1 MRAAFFAFV
10 GCRRVSAHRGAARL
24 RDACVGEWGEESR
37 FYRGAHRGIPAPSEC
52 DPDGAAR
59 SCRFARRRALR
70 GRRFS
75 GRRTLPDARRRKRR
89 GEQWTK
95 GPRGQGA
102 ASMSAAVNRESHAFR
117 PAGAAPLRRRS
128 GTAHGLMHQP
138 STCVACRET
147 MAGAEYCTCRL
158 RSVASRSPRRRG
170 RIRNVLC
177 DGRRRGR
184 SAAFAVRRS
193 PLAARCSL
201 LAARRSLLARR
212 SIMRAA
218 AADPDVHT
226 RPTDLHVRSA
236 RRIVLREIRALSRV
250 LGRARAR
257 AASARARRTARRW
270 IGARA
275 TGGSSRFRSARRARR
290 PLPGSSALRRQ
301 SAASPRAVFQAA
313 IRRRE

>member
-52 DPDGAAR
+52 DPDGGAR
-59 SCRFARRRALR
+59 FCRFARRRALR

-75 GRRTLPDARRRKRR
+75 GRRTLPNARRRKRR

-95 GPRGQGA
+95 GPRIQGA

-147 MAGAEYCTCRL
+147 MAGAEYCTRRL

-184 SAAFAVRRS
+184 SAAFA
-193 PLAARCSL
+193 
-201 LAARRSLLARR
+201 ARRSLLARR

-218 AADPDVHT
+218 AADPDAHT
-226 RPTDLHVRSA
+226 RPTDLHVRSD

>member
-59 SCRFARRRALR
+59 FCRFARRRTLR

-89 GEQWTK
+89 GGQWTK
-95 GPRGQGA
+95 GPRIQGA

-184 SAAFAVRRS
+184 SAAFA
-193 PLAARCSL
+193 
-201 LAARRSLLARR
+201 ARRSLLARR

-218 AADPDVHT
+218 AADPDAHT
-226 RPTDLHVRSA
+226 RPTDLHVRSD

>member
-24 RDACVGEWGEESR
+24 RDACVGEWGEWGEESR

-59 SCRFARRRALR
+59 FCRFARRRTLR

-95 GPRGQGA
+95 GPRIQGA

-147 MAGAEYCTCRL
+147 MAGAEYCTRRL

-193 PLAARCSL
+193 PLA
-201 LAARRSLLARR
+201 RR

-218 AADPDVHT
+218 AADPDAHT
-226 RPTDLHVRSA
+226 RPTDLHVRSD

-290 PLPGSSALRRQ
+290 PLPGSSALRRR

>member
-37 FYRGAHRGIPAPSEC
+37 FYRGAYRGIPAPSEC
-52 DPDGAAR
+52 DPDGGAR
-59 SCRFARRRALR
+59 FCRFARRRALR

-95 GPRGQGA
+95 GPRIQGA

-147 MAGAEYCTCRL
+147 MAGAEYCTRRL

-184 SAAFAVRRS
+184 SAAFA
-193 PLAARCSL
+193 
-201 LAARRSLLARR
+201 ARRSLLARR

-218 AADPDVHT
+218 AADPDAHT
-226 RPTDLHVRSA
+226 RPTDLHVRSD

>member
-10 GCRRVSAHRGAARL
+10 GCRLIGAPLACAMRAWASGAKKVDFTVARIAAFRRRPNAIPTAARAFAASRDAARCVAAVFPAGARCRMRGGGSGAA
-24 RDACVGEWGEESR
+24 SN
-37 FYRGAHRGIPAPSEC
+37 
-52 DPDGAAR
+52 
-59 SCRFARRRALR
+59 
-70 GRRFS
+70 
-75 GRRTLPDARRRKRR
+75 
-89 GEQWTK
+89 
-95 GPRGQGA
+95 GPRVQGSKDPRIQGA

-117 PAGAAPLRRRS
+117 PAGAAPSRRRS

-184 SAAFAVRRS
+184 SAAFA
-193 PLAARCSL
+193 
-201 LAARRSLLARR
+201 ARRSLLARR

-218 AADPDVHT
+218 AADPDAHT
-226 RPTDLHVRSA
+226 RPTDLHVRSD

>member
-59 SCRFARRRALR
+59 FCRFARRRALR

-193 PLAARCSL
+193 PLA
-201 LAARRSLLARR
+201 RR

-226 RPTDLHVRSA
+226 RPTDLHVRSD

-270 IGARA
+270 IGVRA

-290 PLPGSSALRRQ
+290 PLPGSSALRRR

>member
-59 SCRFARRRALR
+59 FCRFARRRTLR

-89 GEQWTK
+89 GGQWTK

-102 ASMSAAVNRESHAFR
+102 KGPRGRVHVSRRQSRKPCLPSSRGGSVTTAFR
-117 PAGAAPLRRRS
+117 HGSWLDASTINVRR
-128 GTAHGLMHQP
+128 L
-138 STCVACRET
+138 
-147 MAGAEYCTCRL
+147 
-158 RSVASRSPRRRG
+158 PR
-170 RIRNVLC
+170 NH
-177 DGRRRGR
+177 GRRRVLHL
-184 SAAFAVRRS
+184 SASIRCFTFAAAPRPNPKRPVRRPAARAIRRVRRS
-193 PLAARCSL
+193 P
-201 LAARRSLLARR
+201 LARR

-290 PLPGSSALRRQ
+290 PLPGSSALRRR

>member
-1 MRAAFFAFV
+1 MR
-10 GCRRVSAHRGAARL
+10 
-24 RDACVGEWGEESR
+24 SR
-37 FYRGAHRGIPAPSEC
+37 
-52 DPDGAAR
+52 
-59 SCRFARRRALR
+59 RRRAL
-70 GRRFS
+70 
-75 GRRTLPDARRRKRR
+75 LPLRATPHVAWPPFFRPAHAAGCAAGEAARRAMDQ
-89 GEQWTK
+89 GAK

-193 PLAARCSL
+193 PLAAR
-201 LAARRSLLARR
+201 ATKHHARRRCGPRRAHAADRPPRSFRSAHRLARD
-212 SIMRAA
+212 SC
-218 AADPDVHT
+218 P
-226 RPTDLHVRSA
+226 L
-236 RRIVLREIRALSRV
+236 
-250 LGRARAR
+250 ARAR
-257 AASARARRTARRW
+257 PRSR
-270 IGARA
+270 
-275 TGGSSRFRSARRARR
+275 TGG
-290 PLPGSSALRRQ
+290 
-301 SAASPRAVFQAA
+301 
-313 IRRRE
+313 

>member
-59 SCRFARRRALR
+59 FCRFARRRALR

-184 SAAFAVRRS
+184 SAAFAARRS
-193 PLAARCSL
+193 P
-201 LAARRSLLARR
+201 LARR

-226 RPTDLHVRSA
+226 RPTDLHVRSD

-290 PLPGSSALRRQ
+290 PLPGSSALRRR

>member
-52 DPDGAAR
+52 DPDGGAR
-59 SCRFARRRALR
+59 FCRFARRRALR

-89 GEQWTK
+89 GGQWTK
-95 GPRGQGA
+95 GPRIQGA

-147 MAGAEYCTCRL
+147 MAGAEYCTRRL

-184 SAAFAVRRS
+184 SAAFA
-193 PLAARCSL
+193 
-201 LAARRSLLARR
+201 ARRSLLARR

-218 AADPDVHT
+218 AADPDAHT
-226 RPTDLHVRSA
+226 RPTDLHVRSD

-290 PLPGSSALRRQ
+290 PLPGSSALRRR

>member
-52 DPDGAAR
+52 DPDGGAR
-59 SCRFARRRALR
+59 FCRFARRRALR

-95 GPRGQGA
+95 GPRIQGA
-102 ASMSAAVNRESHAFR
+102 ASVSAAVNRESHAFR

-147 MAGAEYCTCRL
+147 MAGAEYCTRRL

-184 SAAFAVRRS
+184 SAAFAARR
-193 PLAARCSL
+193 SL
-201 LAARRSLLARR
+201 LAARCSLLARR

-218 AADPDVHT
+218 AADPDAHT
-226 RPTDLHVRSA
+226 RPTDLHVRSD

-290 PLPGSSALRRQ
+290 PLPGSSALRRR

>member
-59 SCRFARRRALR
+59 FCCFARRRTLR

-89 GEQWTK
+89 GGQWTK
-95 GPRGQGA
+95 GPRIQGA

-147 MAGAEYCTCRL
+147 MAGAEYCTRRL

-193 PLAARCSL
+193 PLA
-201 LAARRSLLARR
+201 RR

-218 AADPDVHT
+218 AADPDAHT
-226 RPTDLHVRSA
+226 RPTDLHVRSD

>member
-59 SCRFARRRALR
+59 FCRFARRRTLR

-95 GPRGQGA
+95 GPRIQGA
-102 ASMSAAVNRESHAFR
+102 ASVSAAVNRESHAFR

-147 MAGAEYCTCRL
+147 MAGAEYCTRRL

-184 SAAFAVRRS
+184 SAAFA
-193 PLAARCSL
+193 
-201 LAARRSLLARR
+201 ARRSLLARR

-226 RPTDLHVRSA
+226 RPTDLHVRSD

-290 PLPGSSALRRQ
+290 PLPGSSALRRR

>member
-59 SCRFARRRALR
+59 FCRFARRRTLR

-102 ASMSAAVNRESHAFR
+102 ASMSAAVNRESYAFR
-117 PAGAAPLRRRS
+117 PAGAAPSRRRS

-184 SAAFAVRRS
+184 SAAFAARRS
-193 PLAARCSL
+193 P
-201 LAARRSLLARR
+201 LARR

-218 AADPDVHT
+218 AADPDAHT

-257 AASARARRTARRW
+257 ATSARARRTARRW

-290 PLPGSSALRRQ
+290 PLPGSSALRRR

>member
-59 SCRFARRRALR
+59 FCRFARRRALR

-95 GPRGQGA
+95 DPRIQGA

-158 RSVASRSPRRRG
+158 RSVASRSLRRRG

-184 SAAFAVRRS
+184 SAAF
-193 PLAARCSL
+193 
-201 LAARRSLLARR
+201 AARRSLLARR

-290 PLPGSSALRRQ
+290 PLPGSSALRRR

>member
-59 SCRFARRRALR
+59 FCRFARRRALR

-75 GRRTLPDARRRKRR
+75 GRRTLPDARRGKRR

-95 GPRGQGA
+95 GPRIQGA

-147 MAGAEYCTCRL
+147 MAGAEYCTRRL

-184 SAAFAVRRS
+184 SAAFA
-193 PLAARCSL
+193 
-201 LAARRSLLARR
+201 ARRSLLARR

-218 AADPDVHT
+218 AADPDAHT
-226 RPTDLHVRSA
+226 RPTDLHVRSD

-290 PLPGSSALRRQ
+290 PLPGSSALRRR

>member
-59 SCRFARRRALR
+59 FCRFARRRTLR

-95 GPRGQGA
+95 GPRIQGA

-147 MAGAEYCTCRL
+147 MAGAEYCTRRL

-193 PLAARCSL
+193 LLAARCSL
-201 LAARRSLLARR
+201 LAARATKHHARRRCGPRRAHAADRPPRSFRSAHRLARD
-212 SIMRAA
+212 SC
-218 AADPDVHT
+218 P
-226 RPTDLHVRSA
+226 L
-236 RRIVLREIRALSRV
+236 
-250 LGRARAR
+250 ARAR
-257 AASARARRTARRW
+257 PRSR
-270 IGARA
+270 
-275 TGGSSRFRSARRARR
+275 TGG
-290 PLPGSSALRRQ
+290 
-301 SAASPRAVFQAA
+301 
-313 IRRRE
+313 

>member
-52 DPDGAAR
+52 DPDGGAR
-59 SCRFARRRALR
+59 FCRFARRRALR

-95 GPRGQGA
+95 GPRIQGA

-147 MAGAEYCTCRL
+147 MAGAEYCTRRL

-184 SAAFAVRRS
+184 SAAFA
-193 PLAARCSL
+193 
-201 LAARRSLLARR
+201 ARRSLLARR

-218 AADPDVHT
+218 AADPDAHT
-226 RPTDLHVRSA
+226 RPTDLHVRSD

-275 TGGSSRFRSARRARR
+275 TGGSSRF
-290 PLPGSSALRRQ
+290 
-301 SAASPRAVFQAA
+301 
-313 IRRRE
+313 

>member
-59 SCRFARRRALR
+59 FCRFARRRALR

-102 ASMSAAVNRESHAFR
+102 KGPRGRVHVGRRQSRKPCLPSSRGGSVTTAFR
-117 PAGAAPLRRRS
+117 HGSWLDASTINVRR
-128 GTAHGLMHQP
+128 L
-138 STCVACRET
+138 
-147 MAGAEYCTCRL
+147 
-158 RSVASRSPRRRG
+158 PR
-170 RIRNVLC
+170 NH
-177 DGRRRGR
+177 GRRRVLHL
-184 SAAFAVRRS
+184 SASIRCFTFAAAPRPNPKRPVRR
-193 PLAARCSL
+193 PAAR
-201 LAARRSLLARR
+201 AIRRVRRSLLARR

-218 AADPDVHT
+218 AADPDAHT

-290 PLPGSSALRRQ
+290 PLPGSSALRRR

>member
-59 SCRFARRRALR
+59 FCRFARRRTLR

-128 GTAHGLMHQP
+128 GTAHGLMHQS

-147 MAGAEYCTCRL
+147 MAGAEYCTHRL

-184 SAAFAVRRS
+184 SAAFAARRS
-193 PLAARCSL
+193 P
-201 LAARRSLLARR
+201 LAARRSLLAARATKHHARR
-212 SIMRAA
+212 RCGPRRAH
-218 AADPDVHT
+218 AAD
-226 RPTDLHVRSA
+226 RPPRSFRSA
-236 RRIVLREIRALSRV
+236 HRLARDSCPL
-250 LGRARAR
+250 ARAR
-257 AASARARRTARRW
+257 PRSR
-270 IGARA
+270 
-275 TGGSSRFRSARRARR
+275 TGG
-290 PLPGSSALRRQ
+290 
-301 SAASPRAVFQAA
+301 
-313 IRRRE
+313 

>member
-59 SCRFARRRALR
+59 FCRFARRRTLR

-184 SAAFAVRRS
+184 SAAFA
-193 PLAARCSL
+193 
-201 LAARRSLLARR
+201 ARRSLLARR

-218 AADPDVHT
+218 AADPDAHT
-226 RPTDLHVRSA
+226 RPTDLHVRSD

-290 PLPGSSALRRQ
+290 PPPGSSALRRR
-301 SAASPRAVFQAA
+301 SAASPRAVFQAV

>member
-1 MRAAFFAFV
+1 MRSRRRCALLPLRATPRVAWPPFFRPAHAA
-10 GCRRVSAHRGAARL
+10 GCAAGEAAR
-24 RDACVGEWGEESR
+24 
-37 FYRGAHRGIPAPSEC
+37 
-52 DPDGAAR
+52 
-59 SCRFARRRALR
+59 RAMDQ
-70 GRRFS
+70 GS
-75 GRRTLPDARRRKRR
+75 
-89 GEQWTK
+89 K

-117 PAGAAPLRRRS
+117 PAGAAPSRRRS

-193 PLAARCSL
+193 PLAAR
-201 LAARRSLLARR
+201 RSLLARR

-226 RPTDLHVRSA
+226 RPTDLHVRSD

-290 PLPGSSALRRQ
+290 PLPGSSALRRR

>member
-1 MRAAFFAFV
+1 MR
-10 GCRRVSAHRGAARL
+10 
-24 RDACVGEWGEESR
+24 SR
-37 FYRGAHRGIPAPSEC
+37 
-52 DPDGAAR
+52 
-59 SCRFARRRALR
+59 RRRAL
-70 GRRFS
+70 
-75 GRRTLPDARRRKRR
+75 LPLRATPRVAWPPFFRPAHAAGCAAAEAARRAMDQ
-89 GEQWTK
+89 GSK

-193 PLAARCSL
+193 PLAAR
-201 LAARRSLLARR
+201 ATKHHARRRCGPRRAHAADRPPRSFRSAHRLARD
-212 SIMRAA
+212 SC
-218 AADPDVHT
+218 P
-226 RPTDLHVRSA
+226 L
-236 RRIVLREIRALSRV
+236 
-250 LGRARAR
+250 ARAR
-257 AASARARRTARRW
+257 PRSR
-270 IGARA
+270 
-275 TGGSSRFRSARRARR
+275 TGG
-290 PLPGSSALRRQ
+290 
-301 SAASPRAVFQAA
+301 
-313 IRRRE
+313 

>member
-1 MRAAFFAFV
+1 MRAWASGAKKVDFTVARIAAFRRRPNAIPTAPRAFAASRDAARCVAAVFPA
-10 GCRRVSAHRGAARL
+10 GARCRMRGGGSGAA
-24 RDACVGEWGEESR
+24 SN
-37 FYRGAHRGIPAPSEC
+37 GARV
-52 DPDGAAR
+52 
-59 SCRFARRRALR
+59 
-70 GRRFS
+70 
-75 GRRTLPDARRRKRR
+75 
-89 GEQWTK
+89 
-95 GPRGQGA
+95 QGA

-117 PAGAAPLRRRS
+117 PAGAAPSRRRS

-184 SAAFAVRRS
+184 SAAFA
-193 PLAARCSL
+193 
-201 LAARRSLLARR
+201 ARRSLLARR

-218 AADPDVHT
+218 AADPDAHT
-226 RPTDLHVRSA
+226 RPTDLHVRSD

-290 PLPGSSALRRQ
+290 PLPGSSALRRR

>member
-59 SCRFARRRALR
+59 FCRFARRRALR

-117 PAGAAPLRRRS
+117 PAGAAPSRRRS

-184 SAAFAVRRS
+184 SAAFAARRS
-193 PLAARCSL
+193 P
-201 LAARRSLLARR
+201 LARR

-218 AADPDVHT
+218 AADPDAHT
-226 RPTDLHVRSA
+226 RPTDLHVRSD

-290 PLPGSSALRRQ
+290 PPPGSSALRRR

>member
-52 DPDGAAR
+52 DPDGGAR
-59 SCRFARRRALR
+59 FCRFARRRALR

-95 GPRGQGA
+95 GARIQGA

-147 MAGAEYCTCRL
+147 MAGAEYCTRRL

-184 SAAFAVRRS
+184 SAAFA
-193 PLAARCSL
+193 
-201 LAARRSLLARR
+201 ARRSLLARR

-218 AADPDVHT
+218 AADPDAHT
-226 RPTDLHVRSA
+226 RPTDLHVRSD

>member
-52 DPDGAAR
+52 DPDGGAR
-59 SCRFARRRALR
+59 FCRFARRRALR
-70 GRRFS
+70 GRRFPAGARCRMRGGGS
-75 GRRTLPDARRRKRR
+75 GAASN
-89 GEQWTK
+89 
-95 GPRGQGA
+95 GPRVQGSKDPRIQGA

-117 PAGAAPLRRRS
+117 PAGAAPSRRRS

-184 SAAFAVRRS
+184 SAAFA
-193 PLAARCSL
+193 
-201 LAARRSLLARR
+201 ARRSLLARR

-218 AADPDVHT
+218 AADPDAHT
-226 RPTDLHVRSA
+226 RPTDLHVRSD

>member
-59 SCRFARRRALR
+59 FCRFARRRALR

-95 GPRGQGA
+95 GPRIQGA

-147 MAGAEYCTCRL
+147 MAGAEYCTRRL

-193 PLAARCSL
+193 PLA
-201 LAARRSLLARR
+201 RR

-218 AADPDVHT
+218 AADPDAHT
-226 RPTDLHVRSA
+226 RPTDLHVRSD

-290 PLPGSSALRRQ
+290 PLPGSSALRRR

>member
-59 SCRFARRRALR
+59 FCRFARRRALR

-75 GRRTLPDARRRKRR
+75 GRHTLPDARRRKRR

-95 GPRGQGA
+95 GPRIQGA

-128 GTAHGLMHQP
+128 GTAHGLMHQS

-147 MAGAEYCTCRL
+147 MAGAEYCTHRL

-184 SAAFAVRRS
+184 SAAFA
-193 PLAARCSL
+193 
-201 LAARRSLLARR
+201 ARRSRDEASRAPPLRTPTCTRGRPTSTFVPIGASSCARFAPSRACSAALAHGRLALARAEL
-212 SIMRAA
+212 RA
-218 AADPDVHT
+218 DG
-226 RPTDLHVRSA
+226 L
-236 RRIVLREIRALSRV
+236 
-250 LGRARAR
+250 ARAPQ
-257 AASARARRTARRW
+257 AAHH
-270 IGARA
+270 
-275 TGGSSRFRSARRARR
+275 GSDRHVEHAGRLLVAQPFDGDQQHRRAQCF
-290 PLPGSSALRRQ
+290 RQ
-301 SAASPRAVFQAA
+301 
-313 IRRRE
+313 

>member
-59 SCRFARRRALR
+59 FCRFARRRALR

-95 GPRGQGA
+95 GPRIQGA

-128 GTAHGLMHQP
+128 GTAHGSMHQP

-147 MAGAEYCTCRL
+147 MAGAEYCTRRL

-193 PLAARCSL
+193 PLA
-201 LAARRSLLARR
+201 RR

-218 AADPDVHT
+218 AADPDAHT
-226 RPTDLHVRSA
+226 RPTDLHVRSD

-290 PLPGSSALRRQ
+290 PLPGSSALRRR

>member
-59 SCRFARRRALR
+59 FCRFARRRTLR

-95 GPRGQGA
+95 GPRIQGA

-147 MAGAEYCTCRL
+147 MAGAEYCTRRL

-193 PLAARCSL
+193 PLA
-201 LAARRSLLARR
+201 RR

-218 AADPDVHT
+218 AADPDAHT
-226 RPTDLHVRSA
+226 RPTDLHVRSD

-290 PLPGSSALRRQ
+290 PLPGSSALRRR

>member
-1 MRAAFFAFV
+1 MR
-10 GCRRVSAHRGAARL
+10 
-24 RDACVGEWGEESR
+24 SR
-37 FYRGAHRGIPAPSEC
+37 
-52 DPDGAAR
+52 
-59 SCRFARRRALR
+59 RRRAL
-70 GRRFS
+70 
-75 GRRTLPDARRRKRR
+75 LPLRATPRVAWPPFFRPAHAAGCAAAEAARRAMDQGSKD
-89 GEQWTK
+89 
-95 GPRGQGA
+95 PRIQGA

-117 PAGAAPLRRRS
+117 PAGAAPSRRRS

-193 PLAARCSL
+193 PLAVRRSPLAARRSP

-218 AADPDVHT
+218 AADPDAHT
-226 RPTDLHVRSA
+226 RPTDLHVRSD

-290 PLPGSSALRRQ
+290 PLPGSSALRRR

>member
-1 MRAAFFAFV
+1 MR
-10 GCRRVSAHRGAARL
+10 
-24 RDACVGEWGEESR
+24 SR
-37 FYRGAHRGIPAPSEC
+37 
-52 DPDGAAR
+52 
-59 SCRFARRRALR
+59 RRRAL
-70 GRRFS
+70 
-75 GRRTLPDARRRKRR
+75 LPLRATPHVAWPPFFRPAHAAGCAAAEAARRAMDQ
-89 GEQWTK
+89 GSK
-95 GPRGQGA
+95 GPRVQGA

-201 LAARRSLLARR
+201 LAARATKHHARRRCGPRRAHAADRPPRSFRSAHRLARD
-212 SIMRAA
+212 SC
-218 AADPDVHT
+218 P
-226 RPTDLHVRSA
+226 L
-236 RRIVLREIRALSRV
+236 
-250 LGRARAR
+250 ARAR
-257 AASARARRTARRW
+257 PRSR
-270 IGARA
+270 
-275 TGGSSRFRSARRARR
+275 TGG
-290 PLPGSSALRRQ
+290 
-301 SAASPRAVFQAA
+301 
-313 IRRRE
+313 

>member
-59 SCRFARRRALR
+59 FCRFARRRTLR

-95 GPRGQGA
+95 GPRIQGA

-147 MAGAEYCTCRL
+147 MAGAEYCTRRL

-193 PLAARCSL
+193 
-201 LAARRSLLARR
+201 LLARR

-226 RPTDLHVRSA
+226 RPTDLHVRSD

>member
-10 GCRRVSAHRGAARL
+10 GCRLIGAPLACAMRAWASGAKKVDFTVARIAAFRRRPNAIPTAPRAFAASRDAARCVAAVFPAGARCRMRGGGSGAA
-24 RDACVGEWGEESR
+24 SN
-37 FYRGAHRGIPAPSEC
+37 
-52 DPDGAAR
+52 
-59 SCRFARRRALR
+59 
-70 GRRFS
+70 
-75 GRRTLPDARRRKRR
+75 
-89 GEQWTK
+89 

-193 PLAARCSL
+193 PLAAR
-201 LAARRSLLARR
+201 ATKHHARRRCGPRRAHAADRPPRSFRSAHRLARD
-212 SIMRAA
+212 SC
-218 AADPDVHT
+218 P
-226 RPTDLHVRSA
+226 L
-236 RRIVLREIRALSRV
+236 
-250 LGRARAR
+250 ARAR
-257 AASARARRTARRW
+257 PRSR
-270 IGARA
+270 
-275 TGGSSRFRSARRARR
+275 TGG
-290 PLPGSSALRRQ
+290 
-301 SAASPRAVFQAA
+301 
-313 IRRRE
+313 

>member
-24 RDACVGEWGEESR
+24 RDACVGEWGEKSR

-59 SCRFARRRALR
+59 FCRFARRRTLR

-95 GPRGQGA
+95 GPRIQGA

-147 MAGAEYCTCRL
+147 MAGAEYCTRRL

-193 PLAARCSL
+193 PLA
-201 LAARRSLLARR
+201 RR

-218 AADPDVHT
+218 AADPDAHT
-226 RPTDLHVRSA
+226 RPTDLHVRSD

-290 PLPGSSALRRQ
+290 PLPGSSALRRR

>member
-59 SCRFARRRALR
+59 FCRFARRRTLR

-89 GEQWTK
+89 GGQWTK

-184 SAAFAVRRS
+184 SAAFAARRS
-193 PLAARCSL
+193 P
-201 LAARRSLLARR
+201 LARR

-218 AADPDVHT
+218 AADPDAHT
-226 RPTDLHVRSA
+226 RPTDLHVRSD

-290 PLPGSSALRRQ
+290 PPPGSSALRRR
-301 SAASPRAVFQAA
+301 SAASPRAVFQAV

>member
-1 MRAAFFAFV
+1 MR
-10 GCRRVSAHRGAARL
+10 
-24 RDACVGEWGEESR
+24 SR
-37 FYRGAHRGIPAPSEC
+37 
-52 DPDGAAR
+52 
-59 SCRFARRRALR
+59 RRRAL
-70 GRRFS
+70 
-75 GRRTLPDARRRKRR
+75 LPLRATPHVAWPPFFRPAHAAGCAAGEAARRAMDQGAKGPR
-89 GEQWTK
+89 GQGAK

-193 PLAARCSL
+193 PLAAR
-201 LAARRSLLARR
+201 ATKHHARRRCGPRRAHAADRPPRSFRSAHRLARD
-212 SIMRAA
+212 SC
-218 AADPDVHT
+218 P
-226 RPTDLHVRSA
+226 L
-236 RRIVLREIRALSRV
+236 
-250 LGRARAR
+250 ARAR
-257 AASARARRTARRW
+257 PRSR
-270 IGARA
+270 
-275 TGGSSRFRSARRARR
+275 TGG
-290 PLPGSSALRRQ
+290 
-301 SAASPRAVFQAA
+301 
-313 IRRRE
+313 